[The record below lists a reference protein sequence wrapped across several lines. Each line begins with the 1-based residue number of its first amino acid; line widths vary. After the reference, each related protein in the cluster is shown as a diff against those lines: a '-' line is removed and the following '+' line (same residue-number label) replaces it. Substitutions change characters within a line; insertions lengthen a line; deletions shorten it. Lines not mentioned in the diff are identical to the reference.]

1 MITTTL
7 RWKGSSVPIAGS
19 AFMPRTLSWRTS
31 ARPMLMLDV
40 VLAATGML
48 AATTTT
54 TTTTL
59 EEQLFLKAGPPRRR
73 GERETIEYAAAAV
86 WMAIL
91 VPRPRLG
98 LLSKT
103 NSSAPGV
110 GTPRPTPGSL
120 HEELE
125 EEAAEEALSPN
136 RRQ

>member
-1 MITTTL
+1 
-7 RWKGSSVPIAGS
+7 
-19 AFMPRTLSWRTS
+19 MPRTLSWRTS

-54 TTTTL
+54 TATL
-59 EEQLFLKAGPPRRR
+59 EEQLFLKAGPPGRR
-73 GERETIEYAAAAV
+73 GERETIEYAAAAA

-125 EEAAEEALSPN
+125 EEAAEEEALSPN